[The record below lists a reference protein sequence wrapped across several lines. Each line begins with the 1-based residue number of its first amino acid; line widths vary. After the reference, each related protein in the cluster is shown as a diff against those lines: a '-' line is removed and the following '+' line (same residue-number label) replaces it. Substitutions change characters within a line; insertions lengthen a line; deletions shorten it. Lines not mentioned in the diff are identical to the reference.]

1 MKLKFKINLKKSK
14 IPKVIK
20 APKTL
25 VEGKFFMGKDG
36 KSMKGK
42 LPNFIDNN
50 HIKKVYHFDYNKK
63 NKILKSIDN
72 LDKHVHGIY
81 SELDLKKAKLV
92 KDGLYTF
99 GWFTGASGRFIR
111 HDWLLRHFITFDTL
125 DKEQVLINYLV
136 FFFLKDGNKNYK
148 PFDKSYIWMDLI
160 K

>member
-1 MKLKFKINLKKSK
+1 MKLKFKINLKRSK

-25 VEGKFFMGKDG
+25 VEGKFFIGKDG

-42 LPNFIDNN
+42 LPNFIDKN

-81 SELDLKKAKLV
+81 SELDLKKGKLV
-92 KDGLYTF
+92 EDGLYTF

-111 HDWLLRHFITFDTL
+111 HNWLFRHFITFDTL
-125 DKEQVLINYLV
+125 DREQVLVNKLV
-136 FFFLKDGNKNYK
+136 YFFLKDGNKDYK
-148 PFDKSYIWMDLI
+148 PSMKGEVYIGI
-160 K
+160 GF